1 MTDPVELQE
10 EKNPLQSDQRW
21 GEERGGGEEGEIL

>member
-21 GEERGGGEEGEIL
+21 GEERGGGGEIL